1 MSNSLLSFTMI
12 LAKSMSMAAN
22 AERGPYGITLTS
34 AFPVTDLTKSIDDFA
49 EDVLRPALN
58 AALQDKGPISDEIW
72 EAKERDDVCHDWRG
86 IQGRLR
92 RRYDINNDRMLT
104 IIDVRVP
111 AHDPF
116 SEEQTP

>member
-1 MSNSLLSFTMI
+1 MSNSLLSFSMI
-12 LAKSMSMAAN
+12 LAKSMFMAAN
-22 AERGPYGITLTS
+22 AERGPYGITLIP
-34 AFPVTDLTKSIDDFA
+34 AFGMTDLTKRLDDFA

-72 EAKERDDVCHDWRG
+72 EAEGPDDVCRDWRG
-86 IQGRLR
+86 MQGRLR
-92 RRYDINNDRMLT
+92 LRYDINNDRILT
-104 IIDVRVP
+104 VIDVRVP